1 MTIVLLC
8 NTSLIWCP
16 TDSAICTSGQN
27 DVTGIRLTLLPKTTI
42 IQKKKIHE
50 TMIAKI
56 LYTRWWKA
64 MILRDGKQGEPYN
77 CTSLLPLESFQT
89 NSTDRGIQAKPIG
102 HSWVEEMIRNT
113 KMSRIH
119 RTELQISPVF
129 RKSALCHFALTEDLY

>member
-1 MTIVLLC
+1 MVSNWLC
-8 NTSLIWCP
+8 NLYFWPKWCNRDKINPP
-16 TDSAICTSGQN
+16 TQN
-27 DVTGIRLTLLPKTTI
+27 NHNTE
-42 IQKKKIHE
+42 KKIHE

-89 NSTDRGIQAKPIG
+89 NSTVRGIQAKPIG

-129 RKSALCHFALTEDLY
+129 RKSALCHFALTEDLH